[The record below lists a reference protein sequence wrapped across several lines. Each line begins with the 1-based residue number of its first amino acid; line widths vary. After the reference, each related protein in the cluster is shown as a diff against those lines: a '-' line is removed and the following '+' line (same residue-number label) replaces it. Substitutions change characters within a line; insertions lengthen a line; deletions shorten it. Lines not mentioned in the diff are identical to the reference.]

1 MDSFSLFPFPFS
13 AKIRIFAPEFHLL
26 SHLSMTK
33 KSLNIVFLIAGSE
46 PLGSAGMQADIKAI
60 TACGGYAACAL
71 TGIVDEDTRR
81 VKSVTPLP
89 VELVVSQAESFLG
102 DVGAQCIK
110 TGVLPTADI
119 IHGVAG
125 VLTKYPSIKKI
136 IDPVVVDSNGVQ
148 LVSNESIGAYKTELF
163 PLATLIT
170 PNFREAEVLLKRK
183 ITNIR
188 EDIKELAQWGNSV
201 IIKSMASQVMV
212 GRGMPA
218 KDMLSD
224 FLYNAETG
232 EVTEY
237 RKRRIATH
245 NVNGTG
251 DSFSSAIATYLA
263 KGYNLDE
270 AVKKAEEFIDKAIAL
285 GAEYEFG
292 HGYGPVHPC
301 FMEDKVQHER
311 IYN

>member
-1 MDSFSLFPFPFS
+1 M
-13 AKIRIFAPEFHLL
+13 
-26 SHLSMTK
+26 K
-33 KSLNIVFLIAGSE
+33 KQLNIVFLIAGSE

-60 TACGGYAACAL
+60 TACGGYAAFAL
-71 TGIVDEDTRR
+71 TGIVGEDTRK

-89 VELVVSQAESFLG
+89 AELVVSQAESFLG

-110 TGVLPTADI
+110 TGVLPTAEI
-119 IHGVAG
+119 IDGVAE
-125 VLTKYPSIKKI
+125 LLKRYPNVKKV
-136 IDPVVVDSNGVQ
+136 IDPVIVDSNGVQ
-148 LVSNESIGAYKTELF
+148 LVSNESIDAYKEKLF
-163 PLATLIT
+163 PIATLIT

-183 ITNIR
+183 ITNIS
-188 EDIKELAQWGNSV
+188 EDIKELGQWGNSV
-201 IIKSMASQVMV
+201 IVKSMESQVMA
-212 GRGMPA
+212 GRSMPA
-218 KDMLSD
+218 QDMLSD

-232 EVTEY
+232 EVREF

-263 KGYNLDE
+263 KGYGLNE
-270 AVKKAEEFIDKAIAL
+270 AVEKGEEFISKAIAL

-301 FMEDKVQHER
+301 FMEDKVLHER

>member
-1 MDSFSLFPFPFS
+1 M
-13 AKIRIFAPEFHLL
+13 
-26 SHLSMTK
+26 K
-33 KSLNIVFLIAGSE
+33 KQLNIVFLIAGSE

-71 TGIVDEDTRR
+71 TGIVDEDTRK

-89 VELVVSQAESFLG
+89 AELVVSQAESFLG

-110 TGVLPTADI
+110 TGVLPTAEI
-119 IHGVAG
+119 IDGVAE
-125 VLTKYPSIKKI
+125 LLKRYPNVKKV
-136 IDPVVVDSNGVQ
+136 IDPVIVDSNGVQ
-148 LVSNESIGAYKTELF
+148 LVSNESIDAYKEKLF
-163 PLATLIT
+163 PIATLIT

-183 ITNIR
+183 ITNIS
-188 EDIKELAQWGNSV
+188 EDIKELGQWGNSV
-201 IIKSMASQVMV
+201 IVKSMESQVMA
-212 GRGMPA
+212 GRSMPA
-218 KDMLSD
+218 QDMLSD

-232 EVTEY
+232 EVREF

-263 KGYNLDE
+263 KGYGLNE
-270 AVKKAEEFIDKAIAL
+270 AVEKGEAFISKAIAL

-301 FMEDKVQHER
+301 FMEDKVLHER

>member
-1 MDSFSLFPFPFS
+1 M
-13 AKIRIFAPEFHLL
+13 
-26 SHLSMTK
+26 K
-33 KSLNIVFLIAGSE
+33 KQLNIVFLIAGSE

-71 TGIVDEDTRR
+71 TGIVDEDTRK

-89 VELVVSQAESFLG
+89 AELVVSQAESFLG

-110 TGVLPTADI
+110 TGVLPTAEI
-119 IHGVAG
+119 IDGVAE
-125 VLTKYPSIKKI
+125 LLKRYPNVKKV
-136 IDPVVVDSNGVQ
+136 IDPVIVDSNGVQ
-148 LVSNESIGAYKTELF
+148 LVSNESIDAYKEKLF
-163 PLATLIT
+163 PIATLIT

-183 ITNIR
+183 ITNIS
-188 EDIKELAQWGNSV
+188 EDIKELGQWGNSV
-201 IIKSMASQVMV
+201 IVKSMESQVMA
-212 GRGMPA
+212 GRSMPA
-218 KDMLSD
+218 QDMLSD

-232 EVTEY
+232 EVREF

-263 KGYNLDE
+263 KGYGLNE
-270 AVKKAEEFIDKAIAL
+270 AVEKGEEFISKAIAL

-301 FMEDKVQHER
+301 FMEDKVLHER

>member
-1 MDSFSLFPFPFS
+1 MG
-13 AKIRIFAPEFHLL
+13 
-26 SHLSMTK
+26 K
-33 KSLNIVFLIAGSE
+33 KQLNIVFVIAGSE

-81 VKSVTPLP
+81 VKSVTPMSA
-89 VELVVSQAESFLG
+89 ELVVSQAESFLD

-110 TGVLPTADI
+110 TGVLPTAEI
-119 IHGVAG
+119 IQGVAG
-125 VLTKYPSIKKI
+125 VLQRHPKVRKV
-136 IDPVVVDSNGVQ
+136 IDPVIVDSNGVQ
-148 LVSNESIGAYKTELF
+148 LVSDESIGAYKKMLF

-183 ITNIR
+183 ITNIA
-188 EDIKELAQWGNSV
+188 EDIKELGQWGNSV
-201 IIKSMASQVMV
+201 IIKSMQSQTFADQNTS
-212 GRGMPA
+212 PQE
-218 KDMLSD
+218 MLSD

-232 EVTEY
+232 EVKEF
-237 RKRRIATH
+237 RKHRIPTH

-263 KGYNLDE
+263 KGYSLSE
-270 AVKKAEEFIDKAIAL
+270 AVEKGEEFISRAIAL

-301 FMEDKVQHER
+301 FMEDKVVHER

>member
-1 MDSFSLFPFPFS
+1 M
-13 AKIRIFAPEFHLL
+13 
-26 SHLSMTK
+26 K
-33 KSLNIVFLIAGSE
+33 KQLNIVFLIAGSE

-71 TGIVDEDTRR
+71 TGIVDEDTRK

-89 VELVVSQAESFLG
+89 AELVVSQAESFLG

-110 TGVLPTADI
+110 TGVLPTAEI
-119 IHGVAG
+119 IDGVAE
-125 VLTKYPSIKKI
+125 LLKRYPNVKKV
-136 IDPVVVDSNGVQ
+136 IDPVIVDSNGVQ
-148 LVSNESIGAYKTELF
+148 LVSNESIDAYKEKLF
-163 PLATLIT
+163 PIATLIT

-183 ITNIR
+183 ITNIS
-188 EDIKELAQWGNSV
+188 EDIKELGQWGNSV
-201 IIKSMASQVMV
+201 IVKSMESQVMA
-212 GRGMPA
+212 GRSMPA
-218 KDMLSD
+218 QDMLSD
-224 FLYNAETG
+224 FLYNAATG
-232 EVTEY
+232 EVREF

-263 KGYNLDE
+263 KGYGLNE
-270 AVKKAEEFIDKAIAL
+270 AVEKGEEFISKAIAL

-301 FMEDKVQHER
+301 FMEDKVLHER

>member
-1 MDSFSLFPFPFS
+1 MY
-13 AKIRIFAPEFHLL
+13 
-26 SHLSMTK
+26 MK
-33 KSLNIVFLIAGSE
+33 KQLNIVFLIAGSE

-110 TGVLPTADI
+110 TGVLPTAEI
-119 IHGVAG
+119 IDGVAE
-125 VLTKYPSIKKI
+125 LLRRYPNVKKV
-136 IDPVVVDSNGVQ
+136 IDPVIVDSNGVQ
-148 LVSNESIGAYKTELF
+148 LVSNESIGAYKEKLF
-163 PLATLIT
+163 PIATLIT

-183 ITNIR
+183 ITNIW
-188 EDIKELAQWGNSV
+188 EDIKELGQWGNSV
-201 IIKSMASQVMV
+201 IVKSMESQVMA
-212 GRGMPA
+212 GRGSSA
-218 KDMLSD
+218 QDMLSD

-232 EVTEY
+232 EVKEF

-263 KGYNLDE
+263 KGYTLGE
-270 AVKKAEEFIDKAIAL
+270 AVEKGEEFIGKAIAL

-301 FMEDKVQHER
+301 FMEDKVLHER

>member
-1 MDSFSLFPFPFS
+1 
-13 AKIRIFAPEFHLL
+13 
-26 SHLSMTK
+26 MTK
-33 KSLNIVFLIAGSE
+33 KKLSTVFLIAGSE

-71 TGIVDEDTRR
+71 TGIVDEDTRH

-89 VELVVSQAESFLG
+89 VDLVVSQAESFLG

-110 TGVLPTADI
+110 TGVLPTAEMID
-119 IHGVAG
+119 GVAKT
-125 VLTKYPSIKKI
+125 LRRYPDTLKV
-136 IDPVVVDSNGVQ
+136 IDPVIVDSNGVQ
-148 LVSNESIGAYKTELF
+148 LVSNESIEAYKRQLF

-170 PNFREAEVLLKRK
+170 PNRREAEVLLKRQ
-183 ITNIR
+183 ITNIQ
-188 EDIKELAQWGNSV
+188 EDIKELGQWGCSV
-201 IIKSMASQVMV
+201 IIKSIEKQVFE
-212 GRGMPA
+212 GHGTSA
-218 KDMLSD
+218 KNMLSD
-224 FLYNAETG
+224 YLYNAQTG
-232 EVTEY
+232 EVREFT
-237 RKRRIATH
+237 KRRIDTH

-263 KGYNLDE
+263 KGYHLDH
-270 AVKKAEEFIDKAIAL
+270 AVEKGEEFINKAIAL

-301 FMEDKVQHER
+301 FMEDKVVHER

>member
-1 MDSFSLFPFPFS
+1 MG
-13 AKIRIFAPEFHLL
+13 
-26 SHLSMTK
+26 K
-33 KSLNIVFLIAGSE
+33 KQLNIVFVIAGSE

-81 VKSVTPLP
+81 VKSVTPMSA
-89 VELVVSQAESFLG
+89 ELVVSQAESFLD

-110 TGVLPTADI
+110 TGVLPTAEI
-119 IHGVAG
+119 IQGVAG
-125 VLTKYPSIKKI
+125 VLQRHPKVCKV
-136 IDPVVVDSNGVQ
+136 IDPVIVDSNGVQ
-148 LVSNESIGAYKTELF
+148 LVSDESIGAYKKMLF

-183 ITNIR
+183 ITNIT
-188 EDIKELAQWGNSV
+188 EDIKELGQWGNSV
-201 IIKSMASQVMV
+201 IIKSMQSQTFA
-212 GRGMPA
+212 GKGTSPQE
-218 KDMLSD
+218 MLSD

-232 EVTEY
+232 EVKEF
-237 RKRRIATH
+237 RKHRIPTH

-263 KGYNLDE
+263 KGYSLSE
-270 AVKKAEEFIDKAIAL
+270 AVEKGEEFISRAIAL

-301 FMEDKVQHER
+301 FMEDKVVHER

>member
-1 MDSFSLFPFPFS
+1 M
-13 AKIRIFAPEFHLL
+13 
-26 SHLSMTK
+26 
-33 KSLNIVFLIAGSE
+33 
-46 PLGSAGMQADIKAI
+46 
-60 TACGGYAACAL
+60 
-71 TGIVDEDTRR
+71 DEDTRK

-89 VELVVSQAESFLG
+89 AELVVSQAESFLG

-110 TGVLPTADI
+110 TGVLPTAEI
-119 IHGVAG
+119 IDGVAE
-125 VLTKYPSIKKI
+125 LLKRYPNVKKV
-136 IDPVVVDSNGVQ
+136 IDPVIVDSNGVQ
-148 LVSNESIGAYKTELF
+148 LVSNESIDAYKEKLF
-163 PLATLIT
+163 PIATLIT

-183 ITNIR
+183 ITNIS
-188 EDIKELAQWGNSV
+188 EDIKELGQWGNSV
-201 IIKSMASQVMV
+201 IVKSMESQVMA
-212 GRGMPA
+212 GRSMPA
-218 KDMLSD
+218 QDMLSD

-232 EVTEY
+232 EVREF

-263 KGYNLDE
+263 KGYGLNE
-270 AVKKAEEFIDKAIAL
+270 AVEKGEEFISKAIAL

-301 FMEDKVQHER
+301 FMEDKVLHER

>member
-1 MDSFSLFPFPFS
+1 M
-13 AKIRIFAPEFHLL
+13 
-26 SHLSMTK
+26 K
-33 KSLNIVFLIAGSE
+33 KQLNIVFLIAGSE

-71 TGIVDEDTRR
+71 TGIVDEDTRK

-89 VELVVSQAESFLG
+89 AELVVSQAESFLG

-110 TGVLPTADI
+110 TGVLPTAEI
-119 IHGVAG
+119 IDGVAE
-125 VLTKYPSIKKI
+125 LLKRYPNVKKV
-136 IDPVVVDSNGVQ
+136 IDPVIVDSNGVQ
-148 LVSNESIGAYKTELF
+148 LVSNESIDAYKEKLF
-163 PLATLIT
+163 PIATLIT

-183 ITNIR
+183 ITNIS
-188 EDIKELAQWGNSV
+188 EDIKELGQWGNSV
-201 IIKSMASQVMV
+201 IVKSMESQVMA
-212 GRGMPA
+212 GRSMPA

-232 EVTEY
+232 EVREF

-263 KGYNLDE
+263 KGYGLNE
-270 AVKKAEEFIDKAIAL
+270 AVEKGEEFISKAIAL

-301 FMEDKVQHER
+301 FMEDKVLHER

>member
-1 MDSFSLFPFPFS
+1 M
-13 AKIRIFAPEFHLL
+13 AK
-26 SHLSMTK
+26 K
-33 KSLNIVFLIAGSE
+33 QLNIVFLIAGSE

-71 TGIVDEDTRR
+71 TGIVDEDTQR

-89 VELVVSQAESFLG
+89 VELVVSQAESFLD
-102 DVGAQCIK
+102 DVGAQCVK

-125 VLTKYPSIKKI
+125 VLKKYPDTHKV
-136 IDPVVVDSNGVQ
+136 IDPVIVDSNGVQ
-148 LVSNESIGAYKTELF
+148 LVSDESISAYKEELF
-163 PLATLIT
+163 SMATLIT
-170 PNFREAEVLLKRK
+170 PNRFEAEVLLGHP
-183 ITNIR
+183 ITNIL
-188 EDIKELAQWGNSV
+188 EDVKELGRWGCSV
-201 IIKSMASQVMV
+201 IVKSMVE
-212 GRGMPA
+212 G
-218 KDMLSD
+218 DMLMD
-224 FLYNAETG
+224 VLYDARTG
-232 EVTEY
+232 KVTPF
-237 RKRRIATH
+237 RKKHIDTH

-263 KGYNLDE
+263 KGYGLEE
-270 AVKKAEEFIDKAIAL
+270 AVRKGEEFINKAIAL

-301 FMEDKVQHER
+301 FMEDKVIHER

>member
-1 MDSFSLFPFPFS
+1 M
-13 AKIRIFAPEFHLL
+13 
-26 SHLSMTK
+26 K
-33 KSLNIVFLIAGSE
+33 KQLNIVFLIAGSE

-71 TGIVDEDTRR
+71 TGIVDEDTRK

-89 VELVVSQAESFLG
+89 AELVVSQAESFLG
-102 DVGAQCIK
+102 DVGAQCVK
-110 TGVLPTADI
+110 TGVLPTAEI
-119 IHGVAG
+119 IDGVAE
-125 VLTKYPSIKKI
+125 LLKRYPNVKKV
-136 IDPVVVDSNGVQ
+136 IDPVIVDSNGVQ
-148 LVSNESIGAYKTELF
+148 LVSNESIDAYKEKLF
-163 PLATLIT
+163 PIATLIT

-183 ITNIR
+183 ITNIS
-188 EDIKELAQWGNSV
+188 EDIKELGQWGNSV
-201 IIKSMASQVMV
+201 IVKSMESQVMV

-218 KDMLSD
+218 QDMLSD

-232 EVTEY
+232 EVKEF
-237 RKRRIATH
+237 RKRLIPTH

-263 KGYNLDE
+263 KGYDLSQ
-270 AVKKAEEFIDKAIAL
+270 AVEKGEEFIGKAIAL

-301 FMEDKVQHER
+301 FMEDKVLHER

>member
-1 MDSFSLFPFPFS
+1 MG
-13 AKIRIFAPEFHLL
+13 
-26 SHLSMTK
+26 K
-33 KSLNIVFLIAGSE
+33 KQLNIVFVIAGSE

-81 VKSVTPLP
+81 VKSVTPMSA
-89 VELVVSQAESFLG
+89 ELVVSQAESFLD

-110 TGVLPTADI
+110 TGVLPTAEI
-119 IHGVAG
+119 IQGVAG
-125 VLTKYPSIKKI
+125 VLQRHSNVQKV
-136 IDPVVVDSNGVQ
+136 IDPVIVDSNGVQ
-148 LVSNESIGAYKTELF
+148 LVSDESIGAYKKMLF

-183 ITNIR
+183 ITNIT
-188 EDIKELAQWGNSV
+188 EDIKELGQWGNSV
-201 IIKSMASQVMV
+201 IIKSMQSQTFA
-212 GRGMPA
+212 GNGTSPQE
-218 KDMLSD
+218 MLSD

-232 EVTEY
+232 EVKEF
-237 RKRRIATH
+237 RKHRIPTH

-263 KGYNLDE
+263 KGYSLSE
-270 AVKKAEEFIDKAIAL
+270 AVEKGEEFISRAIAL

-301 FMEDKVQHER
+301 FMEDKVVHER

>member
-1 MDSFSLFPFPFS
+1 M
-13 AKIRIFAPEFHLL
+13 
-26 SHLSMTK
+26 K
-33 KSLNIVFLIAGSE
+33 KQLNIVFLIAGSE

-71 TGIVDEDTRR
+71 TGIVDEDTRK

-89 VELVVSQAESFLG
+89 AELVVSQAESFLG

-110 TGVLPTADI
+110 MGALPTAEI
-119 IHGVAG
+119 IDGVAE
-125 VLTKYPSIKKI
+125 LLKRYPNVKKV
-136 IDPVVVDSNGVQ
+136 IDPVIVDSNGVQ
-148 LVSNESIGAYKTELF
+148 LVSNESIDAYKEKLF
-163 PLATLIT
+163 PIATLIT

-183 ITNIR
+183 ITNIS
-188 EDIKELAQWGNSV
+188 EDIKELGQWGNSV
-201 IIKSMASQVMV
+201 IVKSMESQVMA
-212 GRGMPA
+212 GRSMPA
-218 KDMLSD
+218 QDMLSD

-232 EVTEY
+232 EVREF

-263 KGYNLDE
+263 KGYGLNE
-270 AVKKAEEFIDKAIAL
+270 AVEKGEEFISKAIAL

-301 FMEDKVQHER
+301 FMEDKVLHER

>member
-1 MDSFSLFPFPFS
+1 M
-13 AKIRIFAPEFHLL
+13 
-26 SHLSMTK
+26 K
-33 KSLNIVFLIAGSE
+33 KQLNIVFLIAGSE

-71 TGIVDEDTRR
+71 TGIVDEDTRK

-89 VELVVSQAESFLG
+89 AELVVSQAESFLG

-110 TGVLPTADI
+110 TGVLPTAEI
-119 IHGVAG
+119 IDGVAE
-125 VLTKYPSIKKI
+125 LLKRYPNVKKV
-136 IDPVVVDSNGVQ
+136 IDPVIVDSNGVQ
-148 LVSNESIGAYKTELF
+148 LVSNESIDAYKEKLF
-163 PLATLIT
+163 PIATLIT
-170 PNFREAEVLLKRK
+170 PNFREAEVLLTRK
-183 ITNIR
+183 ITNIS
-188 EDIKELAQWGNSV
+188 EDIKELGQWGNSV
-201 IIKSMASQVMV
+201 IVKSMESQVMA
-212 GRGMPA
+212 GRSMPA
-218 KDMLSD
+218 QDMLSD

-232 EVTEY
+232 EVREF
-237 RKRRIATH
+237 RKCRIATH

-263 KGYNLDE
+263 KGYGLNE
-270 AVKKAEEFIDKAIAL
+270 AVEKGEEFISKAIAL

-301 FMEDKVQHER
+301 FMEDKVLHER

>member
-1 MDSFSLFPFPFS
+1 MS
-13 AKIRIFAPEFHLL
+13 KKQL
-26 SHLSMTK
+26 S
-33 KSLNIVFLIAGSE
+33 IVFLIAGSE

-71 TGIVDEDTRR
+71 TGIVDEDTRK

-89 VELVVSQAESFLG
+89 AELVVSQAESFLG
-102 DVGAQCIK
+102 DVGAQCVK
-110 TGVLPTADI
+110 TGVLPTAEI
-119 IHGVAG
+119 IDGVAE
-125 VLTKYPSIKKI
+125 LLKRYPNVKKV
-136 IDPVVVDSNGVQ
+136 IDPVIVDSNGVQ
-148 LVSNESIGAYKTELF
+148 LVSNESIDAYKEELF
-163 PLATLIT
+163 PIATLIT

-183 ITNIR
+183 ITNIS
-188 EDIKELAQWGNSV
+188 EDIKELGQWGNSV
-201 IIKSMASQVMV
+201 IVKSMESQVMV

-218 KDMLSD
+218 QDMLSD

-232 EVTEY
+232 EVKEF
-237 RKRRIATH
+237 RKRRIPTH

-263 KGYNLDE
+263 KGYDLSQ
-270 AVKKAEEFIDKAIAL
+270 AVEKGEEFIGKAIAL

-301 FMEDKVQHER
+301 FMEDKVLHER

>member
-1 MDSFSLFPFPFS
+1 MG
-13 AKIRIFAPEFHLL
+13 
-26 SHLSMTK
+26 K
-33 KSLNIVFLIAGSE
+33 KQLNIVFVIAGSE

-81 VKSVTPLP
+81 VKSVTPMSA
-89 VELVVSQAESFLG
+89 ELVVSQAESFLD

-110 TGVLPTADI
+110 TGVLPTAEI
-119 IHGVAG
+119 IQGVAG
-125 VLTKYPSIKKI
+125 VLQRHPKVRKV
-136 IDPVVVDSNGVQ
+136 IDPVIVDSNGVQ
-148 LVSNESIGAYKTELF
+148 LVSDESIGAYKKMLF

-183 ITNIR
+183 ITNIT
-188 EDIKELAQWGNSV
+188 EDIKELGQWGNSV
-201 IIKSMASQVMV
+201 IIKSMQSQTFADQNTS
-212 GRGMPA
+212 PQE
-218 KDMLSD
+218 MLSD

-232 EVTEY
+232 EVKEF
-237 RKRRIATH
+237 RKHRIPTH

-263 KGYNLDE
+263 KGYSLSE
-270 AVKKAEEFIDKAIAL
+270 AVEKGEEFISRAIAL

-301 FMEDKVQHER
+301 FMEDKVVHER

>member
-1 MDSFSLFPFPFS
+1 MG
-13 AKIRIFAPEFHLL
+13 
-26 SHLSMTK
+26 K
-33 KSLNIVFLIAGSE
+33 KQLNIVFVIAGSE

-81 VKSVTPLP
+81 VKSVTPMSA
-89 VELVVSQAESFLG
+89 ELVVSQAESFLD

-110 TGVLPTADI
+110 TGVLPTAEI
-119 IHGVAG
+119 IQGVAG
-125 VLTKYPSIKKI
+125 VLQRHPKVRKV
-136 IDPVVVDSNGVQ
+136 IDPVIVDSNGVQ
-148 LVSNESIGAYKTELF
+148 LVSDESIGAYKKMLF

-183 ITNIR
+183 ITNIA
-188 EDIKELAQWGNSV
+188 EDIKELGQWGNSV
-201 IIKSMASQVMV
+201 IIKSMQSQTFA
-212 GRGMPA
+212 GKGTSPQE
-218 KDMLSD
+218 MLSD

-232 EVTEY
+232 EVKEF
-237 RKRRIATH
+237 RKHRIPTH

-263 KGYNLDE
+263 KGHSLSE
-270 AVKKAEEFIDKAIAL
+270 AVEKGEEFISRAIAL

-301 FMEDKVQHER
+301 FMEDKVVHER

>member
-1 MDSFSLFPFPFS
+1 M
-13 AKIRIFAPEFHLL
+13 
-26 SHLSMTK
+26 K
-33 KSLNIVFLIAGSE
+33 KQLNIVFLIAGSE

-71 TGIVDEDTRR
+71 TGIVDEDTRK

-89 VELVVSQAESFLG
+89 AELVVSQAESFLG

-110 TGVLPTADI
+110 TGVLPTAEI
-119 IHGVAG
+119 IDGVAE
-125 VLTKYPSIKKI
+125 LLKRYPNVKKV
-136 IDPVVVDSNGVQ
+136 IDPVIVDSNGVQ
-148 LVSNESIGAYKTELF
+148 LVSNESIDAYKEKLF
-163 PLATLIT
+163 PIATLIT

-183 ITNIR
+183 ITNIS
-188 EDIKELAQWGNSV
+188 EDIKELGQWGNSV
-201 IIKSMASQVMV
+201 IVKSMESQVMA
-212 GRGMPA
+212 GRSMPA
-218 KDMLSD
+218 QDMLSD

-232 EVTEY
+232 EVREF
-237 RKRRIATH
+237 RKRRIDTH

-263 KGYNLDE
+263 KGYGLNE
-270 AVKKAEEFIDKAIAL
+270 AVEKGEEFISKAIAL

-301 FMEDKVQHER
+301 FMEDKVLHER

>member
-1 MDSFSLFPFPFS
+1 MG
-13 AKIRIFAPEFHLL
+13 
-26 SHLSMTK
+26 K
-33 KSLNIVFLIAGSE
+33 KQLNIVFVIAGSE

-81 VKSVTPLP
+81 VKSVTPMSA
-89 VELVVSQAESFLG
+89 ELVVSQAESFLD

-110 TGVLPTADI
+110 TGVLPTAEI
-119 IHGVAG
+119 IQGVAG
-125 VLTKYPSIKKI
+125 VLQRHSNVQKV
-136 IDPVVVDSNGVQ
+136 IDPVIVDSNGVQ
-148 LVSNESIGAYKTELF
+148 LVSDESIGAYKKMLF

-183 ITNIR
+183 ITNIT
-188 EDIKELAQWGNSV
+188 EDIKELGQWGNSV
-201 IIKSMASQVMV
+201 IIKSMQSQTCA
-212 GRGMPA
+212 GKGTSPQE
-218 KDMLSD
+218 MLSD

-232 EVTEY
+232 EVKEF
-237 RKRRIATH
+237 RKHRIPTH

-263 KGYNLDE
+263 KGYSLSE
-270 AVKKAEEFIDKAIAL
+270 AVEKGEEFISRAIAL

-301 FMEDKVQHER
+301 FMEDKVVHER

>member
-1 MDSFSLFPFPFS
+1 MY
-13 AKIRIFAPEFHLL
+13 
-26 SHLSMTK
+26 MK
-33 KSLNIVFLIAGSE
+33 KQLNIVFLIAGSE

-110 TGVLPTADI
+110 TGVLPTAEI
-119 IHGVAG
+119 IDGVAD
-125 VLTKYPSIKKI
+125 LLKRYPDVKKV
-136 IDPVVVDSNGVQ
+136 IDPVIVDSNGVQ
-148 LVSNESIGAYKTELF
+148 LVSDESIGAYKEKLF
-163 PLATLIT
+163 PIATLIT

-183 ITNIR
+183 ITNIW
-188 EDIKELAQWGNSV
+188 EDIKELGQWGNSV
-201 IIKSMASQVMV
+201 IVKSMQSQVLN
-212 GRGMPA
+212 GRGSSA
-218 KDMLSD
+218 QDMLSD

-232 EVTEY
+232 EVKEF

-263 KGYNLDE
+263 KGCTLGE
-270 AVKKAEEFIDKAIAL
+270 AVEKGEEFIGKAIAL

-301 FMEDKVQHER
+301 FMEDKVLHER

>member
-1 MDSFSLFPFPFS
+1 M
-13 AKIRIFAPEFHLL
+13 
-26 SHLSMTK
+26 K
-33 KSLNIVFLIAGSE
+33 KQLNIVFLIAGSE

-71 TGIVDEDTRR
+71 TGIVDEDTRK

-89 VELVVSQAESFLG
+89 AELVVSQAESFLG
-102 DVGAQCIK
+102 DVGAPCIK
-110 TGVLPTADI
+110 TGVLPTAEI
-119 IHGVAG
+119 IDGVAE
-125 VLTKYPSIKKI
+125 LLKRYPNVKKV
-136 IDPVVVDSNGVQ
+136 IDPVIVDSNGVQ
-148 LVSNESIGAYKTELF
+148 LVSNESIDAYKEKLF
-163 PLATLIT
+163 PIATLIT

-183 ITNIR
+183 ITNIS
-188 EDIKELAQWGNSV
+188 EDIKELGQWGNSV
-201 IIKSMASQVMV
+201 IVKSMESQVMA
-212 GRGMPA
+212 GRSMPA
-218 KDMLSD
+218 QDMLSD

-232 EVTEY
+232 EVREF

-263 KGYNLDE
+263 KGYGLNE
-270 AVKKAEEFIDKAIAL
+270 AVEKGEEFISKAIAL

-301 FMEDKVQHER
+301 FMEDKVLHER

>member
-1 MDSFSLFPFPFS
+1 MG
-13 AKIRIFAPEFHLL
+13 
-26 SHLSMTK
+26 K
-33 KSLNIVFLIAGSE
+33 KQLNIVFVIAGSE

-81 VKSVTPLP
+81 VKSVTPMSA
-89 VELVVSQAESFLG
+89 ELVVSQAESFLD

-110 TGVLPTADI
+110 TGVLPTAEI
-119 IHGVAG
+119 IQGVAG
-125 VLTKYPSIKKI
+125 VLQRHSNVQKV
-136 IDPVVVDSNGVQ
+136 IDPVIVDSNGVQ
-148 LVSNESIGAYKTELF
+148 LVSDESIGAYKKMLF

-183 ITNIR
+183 ITNIT
-188 EDIKELAQWGNSV
+188 EDIKELGQWGNSV
-201 IIKSMASQVMV
+201 IIKSMQSQTFA
-212 GRGMPA
+212 GKGTSSQE
-218 KDMLSD
+218 MLSD

-232 EVTEY
+232 EVKEF
-237 RKRRIATH
+237 RKHRIPTH

-263 KGYNLDE
+263 KGYSLSE
-270 AVKKAEEFIDKAIAL
+270 AVEKGEEFISRAIAL

-301 FMEDKVQHER
+301 FMEDKVVHER